1 MSLADLEDKIKKTQA
16 ELWKEEKM
24 IQGFTNMSKVA
35 KGAQRLQAQS
45 QLEGSQ
51 KQVRRINLFL
61 FSNTLIALPPG
72 YSLARDHRVHATCRR
87 CQEKE
92 SRGRQGHSGFFSFLF
107 FFYFSF

>member
-61 FSNTLIALPPG
+61 FSNTLIALPQVTR
-72 YSLARDHRVHATCRR
+72 L
-87 CQEKE
+87 QETIEYMQHVADAKRKSPE
-92 SRGRQGHSGFFSFLF
+92 AAKGTQVFFLF
-107 FFYFSF
+107 FSSFSF